1 MTTPAHDAPLVFPSV
16 AFRPMRLLAICVVL
30 TGVATLAAGLL
41 GHVMVGVFF
50 GVGLVLGLLNAV
62 LVQRSV
68 DAITAEAHPLKRK
81 MALNSATRLL
91 LMTVVGLTIAFIF
104 RPQGLGVVFGM
115 ALFQV
120 VLVISTALPVMK
132 KLRAGAA
139 DGLEGEATQAMTE
152 TILAEA
158 AIEVGHHET
167 ATLVRAD
174 RQHRHRAGDGDRRGD
189 RDRAGLLPAREGHLD
204 GCAGRRAAVL
214 GSDHDSAAQPDRDA
228 RSA

>member
-1 MTTPAHDAPLVFPSV
+1 VTTPAHDAPLVFPSV
-16 AFRPMRLLAICVVL
+16 AFRPLRLFAVCVVL
-30 TGVATLAAGLL
+30 TGLATLAAALL

-68 DAITAEAHPLKRK
+68 EAITADAHPLKGK

-91 LMTVVGLTIAFIF
+91 VMTVIGLTMAFIF

-132 KLRAGAA
+132 KIRAVSSTST
-139 DGLEGEATQAMTE
+139 DGLEGEATQ
-152 TILAEA
+152 
-158 AIEVGHHET
+158 
-167 ATLVRAD
+167 
-174 RQHRHRAGDGDRRGD
+174 Q
-189 RDRAGLLPAREGHLD
+189 
-204 GCAGRRAAVL
+204 
-214 GSDHDSAAQPDRDA
+214 
-228 RSA
+228 